1 MTAPVAASPDNI
13 IAAGQSLGKRIAM
26 LRRQSGMTQEDFAVA
41 LGVSRSTVAFW
52 ETDRNTP
59 PSHELIQIAAQLD
72 VPVEVF
78 LNGMVSLDLQQTVT
92 IDEAMLLSLYRACPL
107 VDRIALLRAA
117 DRLNRAESTEGPGG
131 GKHAIRIRSKK
142 PEK

>member
-1 MTAPVAASPDNI
+1 MSAPTTETMI
-13 IAAGQSLGKRIAM
+13 QAGQSLGKRIAM

-92 IDEAMLLSLYRACPL
+92 IDEAMLLNLYRACPL

-117 DRLNRAESTEGPGG
+117 DRLNRAESAASPGG